1 MVARCV
7 RYVDGSRVLWGP
19 AGRAPRLRMG
29 APAPESDQRPPRVCL
44 IPASDTALRS
54 CRLRSGPIAA
64 PADEPLRVATAPLT
78 MRTQDVDCL

>member
-1 MVARCV
+1 MVARCM
-7 RYVDGSRVLWGP
+7 RYVDGPRVLRGP

-44 IPASDTALRS
+44 IPASDTAWRS
-54 CRLRSGPIAA
+54 CRLRTGPIAA

-78 MRTQDVDCL
+78 MRTQDVDYL